1 MGVTLGIVQ
10 ILWQIYMLTCSLRTV
25 CQVNRPRLSTASF
38 IPFCFLFYLGHIII
52 RHFFGCVWGG
62 VGGGKGL
69 FSEFRQPTQSG
80 FLEKGSPCEPL
91 VFRRHLC
98 FLSLG
103 QVAHPLPESSSLPST
118 EDSMWFPGLPHQAA
132 GHSQPG
138 PPSLGKGSECLV
150 FGVLVLCGFGVCP
163 TADIFPLE

>member
-10 ILWQIYMLTCSLRTV
+10 ILWQIYMLTLFIKGGLPGKQTRAFHSLLHPLLFFILFRSYYHPPFLRV
-25 CQVNRPRLSTASF
+25 CV
-38 IPFCFLFYLGHIII
+38 C
-52 RHFFGCVWGG
+52 
-62 VGGGKGL
+62 GGGKGF

-118 EDSMWFPGLPHQAA
+118 GDSMWFPGLPHQAA

-138 PPSLGKGSECLV
+138 PPSLGKGSGCLV